1 MKRQRERGRGWGG
14 KWELVTQQKREAAG
28 KSGRAVKIGR
38 AGSRNHG

>member
-1 MKRQRERGRGWGG
+1 MKRQREREGVGG

-28 KSGRAVKIGR
+28 KSGRAGKIGS